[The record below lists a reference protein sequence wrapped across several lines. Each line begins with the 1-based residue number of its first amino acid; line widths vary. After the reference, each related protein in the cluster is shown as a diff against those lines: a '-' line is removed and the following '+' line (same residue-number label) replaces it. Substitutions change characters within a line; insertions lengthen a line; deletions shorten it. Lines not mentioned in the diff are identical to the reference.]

1 MEWLNLHTS
10 ILDSPAVIGSD
21 PVDRGTWL
29 MLLRYCIG
37 QENGGIITACREWKD
52 RKWQQVVRVT
62 LSEVNNT
69 SDLWKWNGDD
79 LHIAHYPIEKQTEVQ
94 HLRYIGKLTTPAKA
108 EAARANG
115 KKSAGRPTKNPAE
128 TQRKPNTKPNAET
141 QHEPNGNPTETQQK
155 THRREGKDKG
165 MERNGREE
173 EAETAAAAPSDINQ
187 QAQRLFDAYATARR
201 SHLAD
206 GLREAKAA
214 ILRHGFTDVMT
225 GTQAIVAVVQTWTP
239 AEKLTYVKRPDE
251 FFRGD
256 HWADDPS
263 HWLPRKAREEQTRAT
278 ASTDPA
284 LSLGGRKPASTTL
297 L

>member
-10 ILDSPAVIGSD
+10 ILDSPELVGSD
-21 PVDRGTWL
+21 PIERGTWL
-29 MLLRYCIG
+29 MLLRFCIG
-37 QENGGIITACREWKD
+37 QENSGIISSCRTWKS
-52 RKWQQVVRVT
+52 RKWQQLVRVT
-62 LSEVNNT
+62 QKEVFHRSE
-69 SDLWKWNGDD
+69 LWQWHGDD
-79 LHIAHYPIEKQTEVQ
+79 LHITHYPLEKQEEV
-94 HLRYIGKLTTPAKA
+94 RTNRI
-108 EAARANG
+108 NG
-115 KKSAGRPTKNPAE
+115 KRGGRPKIITETKPQGFPSE
-128 TQRKPNTKPNAET
+128 TQRLEIAET
-141 QHEPNGNPTETQQK
+141 ERKGKEGNK
-155 THRREGKDKG
+155 EGKGK
-165 MERNGREE
+165 EAE
-173 EAETAAAAPSDINQ
+173 EAAAQTDINA

>member
-10 ILDSPAVIGSD
+10 ILDSPAVVGSD
-21 PVDRGTWL
+21 PIERGTWL
-29 MLLRYCIG
+29 MLLRFCIG
-37 QENGGIITACREWKD
+37 QENFGKIAECRAWKN
-52 RKWQQVVRVT
+52 RKWQQLVRVT
-62 LSEVNNT
+62 SKEVFTQSE
-69 SDLWKWNGDD
+69 LWKWEGND
-79 LHIAHYPIEKQTEVQ
+79 LIVTHYPHEKQLEIQ
-94 HLRYIGKLTTPAKA
+94 QMRELGKRTSEAKRTAAKA
-108 EAARANG
+108 NG
-115 KKSAGRPTKNPAE
+115 TLGGRPPK
-128 TQRKPNTKPNAET
+128 
-141 QHEPNGNPTETQQK
+141 NPTENPTAEPSE
-155 THRREGKDKG
+155 THGKPIEGKGKEIGREG
-165 MERNGREE
+165 
-173 EAETAAAAPSDINQ
+173 EAEEAAAADINQ
-187 QAQRLFDAYATARR
+187 QAQRLFDTYATARR

-225 GTQAIVAVVQTWTP
+225 GTQAIVAVVQTWTT

-263 HWLPRKAREEQTRAT
+263 HWLPRKAREEQTRTA